1 MRTNWANTNNAFKW
15 RNQLNS
21 FGKVQ
26 PQGKGGGERASKGS
40 VAKPPLGGWQGGD
53 QDSTTHSRVEVEL
66 ARQTGTCQGLAIILN
81 TGPTKNFFSRWLRRD
96 LNKEAI
102 VLLTRHARTPSTWG
116 HLWDFLHFVWS
127 KQWLGQLDVT
137 CGARFFISYFVQSGQ
152 LWDYSRTLYVF
163 NILFFCVFC
172 QYSNSFLFFVSPQG
186 FLKRTRSWRRAK
198 IFSTRR
204 SGNFLSFRICFMH
217 CVCTSVK
224 ECWGGFGRGGV
235 QPEDAGEGGEG
246 EEDHGEHR

>member
-26 PQGKGGGERASKGS
+26 PQGKGGGERASKGF
-40 VAKPPLGGWQGGD
+40 VAKPPQGGD
-53 QDSTTHSRVEVEL
+53 QASTAHPRVEVEL

-81 TGPTKNFFSRWLRRD
+81 AGPTKNFFSRWLRRD

-163 NILFFCVFC
+163 NILFFL
-172 QYSNSFLFFVSPQG
+172 FLLSIFKFF
-186 FLKRTRSWRRAK
+186 FIFR
-198 IFSTRR
+198 FSTR
-204 SGNFLSFRICFMH
+204 LL
-217 CVCTSVK
+217 K
-224 ECWGGFGRGGV
+224 EN
-235 QPEDAGEGGEG
+235 QEL
-246 EEDHGEHR
+246 EESKNLLNQKIR

>member
-1 MRTNWANTNNAFKW
+1 M
-15 RNQLNS
+15 
-21 FGKVQ
+21 
-26 PQGKGGGERASKGS
+26 
-40 VAKPPLGGWQGGD
+40 
-53 QDSTTHSRVEVEL
+53 
-66 ARQTGTCQGLAIILN
+66 AIILN
-81 TGPTKNFFSRWLRRD
+81 AGPTKNFFSRWLRRD

-137 CGARFFISYFVQSGQ
+137 CVARFFISYFVQSGQ
-152 LWDYSRTLYVF
+152 LWDYPRTLYVF

-224 ECWGGFGRGGV
+224 ECWGGFGRGRV

-246 EEDHGEHR
+246 EEDHGEHRQEQVPASQSNLQVRHEDQAGQQRVALQLSNPCA